1 MKGEFLKHETK
12 GNTQILVTQNQIK
25 AGLTHRRA
33 VFFVDKEFFVL
44 VDEGYGDG
52 NKDKINLNFHLCSS
66 EANETVYDDLSASY
80 QYGAHTTFANNNML
94 VRTFAET
101 NQDFDKS
108 NVSSDVSNK
117 LGEKNASRKGYQ
129 YYCNLSI
136 RSCFYT

>member
-1 MKGEFLKHETK
+1 M
-12 GNTQILVTQNQIK
+12 VTQNQIK

-80 QYGAHTTFANNNML
+80 QYGAHTTFANNNIL

-101 NQDFDKS
+101 NQNLANQMLHLMFTMSFQEKRMRHAKVI
-108 NVSSDVSNK
+108 NILYEN
-117 LGEKNASRKGYQ
+117 LGMELPA
-129 YYCNLSI
+129 LLL
-136 RSCFYT
+136 